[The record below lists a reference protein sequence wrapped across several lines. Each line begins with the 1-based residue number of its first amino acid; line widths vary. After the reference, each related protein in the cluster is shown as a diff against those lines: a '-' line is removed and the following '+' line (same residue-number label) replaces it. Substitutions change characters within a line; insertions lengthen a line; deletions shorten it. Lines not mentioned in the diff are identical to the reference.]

1 MKILLEIWSM
11 FLSYFETQSD
21 HLVDDLFVFLSSYSL
36 ECNERGSKL
45 FEFLVSLCTASG
57 FWILQNIFTFQYLL

>member
-21 HLVDDLFVFLSSYSL
+21 HLVDDLFVFLSS
-36 ECNERGSKL
+36 
-45 FEFLVSLCTASG
+45 
-57 FWILQNIFTFQYLL
+57 